1 MARCQNNIS
10 PTARGAA
17 GTVINSLPNT
27 LVKKME
33 NIPDLLNYSETDWN
47 ISTFI
52 ASKNIFTYTRPSFN
66 IKST

>member
-1 MARCQNNIS
+1 MAGCQNNIS
-10 PTARGAA
+10 QEAKGATRT
-17 GTVINSLPNT
+17 GINSLLNT

-33 NIPDLLNYSETDWN
+33 NISDLLNYYETDWN